1 MFADVDLIGSAFSD
15 FVSSWSELINAF
27 FGLAVLLGL
36 LAFGYA
42 ITLLIFRADSPQGR
56 EDAISRVMK
65 SGITVALTGS
75 FWTILLL
82 LYYMFF

>member
-1 MFADVDLIGSAFSD
+1 MFANLDLIGEAFGD

-27 FGLAVLLGL
+27 FGIAVLLGL

-65 SGITVALTGS
+65 SGITVAITGS

>member
-1 MFADVDLIGSAFSD
+1 MFGDIEV
-15 FVSSWSELINAF
+15 INAAF
-27 FGLAVLLGL
+27 MEFVANWSFLVNAVFGIAILLGL

-56 EDAISRVMK
+56 EDAISRLVK
-65 SGITVALTGS
+65 SGITVAITGS

-82 LYYMFF
+82 IYYMFY